1 MERSREITV
10 KGVGSLKVSVDYV
23 VVNLALKEIDK
34 NYEQG
39 YANFQNRVCALQK
52 ALVDVGFNLKE
63 IKTKDIAIST
73 KYDSVE
79 RNGEYKRLFSGYAF
93 STSMLVR
100 FDFDSK
106 KLTSIFSSVA
116 ASGVKPE
123 IDVDFTVKDEEA
135 VKNMLLACVAKD
147 AKAKALALCEGMG
160 VKLGKLLCIN
170 YNWDEII
177 IHSSTRVEYN
187 DMPKMVCGCREMDF
201 TPDDIPVEDE
211 ASFVWEIVD

>member
-1 MERSREITV
+1 MERSREIAV

-23 VVNLALKEIDK
+23 VVNLVLKETDK

-39 YANFQNRVCALQK
+39 YANFQNRVCVLQK

-63 IKTKDIAIST
+63 IKTKDITIST

-123 IDVDFTVKDEEA
+123 IDVDFTVKDEES
-135 VKNMLLACVAKD
+135 VKNRLLACVAKD
-147 AKAKALALCEGMG
+147 AKTKALALCEGMG

-187 DMPKMVCGCREMDF
+187 NMPKMICACREMDF
-201 TPDDIPVEDE
+201 TFCYGR
-211 ASFVWEIVD
+211 SGRSG

>member
-10 KGVGSLKVSVDYV
+10 KGFGSLKIGVDYV
-23 VVNLALKEIDK
+23 VVSLALKESDK
-34 NYEQG
+34 NYERG
-39 YANFQNRVCALQK
+39 YANFENRLCALQK
-52 ALVDVGFNLKE
+52 ALVGVGFDLKE

-79 RNGEYKRLFSGYAF
+79 RNGEYKRLFSGYNF
-93 STSMLVR
+93 STNMLVR

-106 KLTSIFSSVA
+106 KLASVFSCVA

-135 VKNMLLACVAKD
+135 VKNKLLACVAKD
-147 AKAKALALCEGMG
+147 AKTKALALCEGMG

-177 IHSSTRVEYN
+177 IHSSTRLEYGSFEKSECCCS
-187 DMPKMVCGCREMDF
+187 DMDF
-201 TPDDIPVEDE
+201 TPDDIPVEDG